1 MVASRR
7 VEMQNKL
14 LMQLAETV
22 AEARSME
29 ELTRPILE
37 MLETVTGFESVYLT
51 TIDQEAGLQHILY
64 ARNSSRLRIP
74 EGLAVPWQDTLCRRA
89 LEEGAPWA
97 DDVPGRW
104 PDSGAAGAL
113 GLRSYVSTPVHSGEV
128 LYGTLCAASASARPL
143 TPEAQRLLAMFARL
157 IGQQVEREALLARLR
172 QANLEL
178 NAVAL
183 TDPLTGL
190 ANRRALL
197 AELSRMLAR
206 ARREGSHLHVVFV
219 DLDGFKAINDR
230 HGHEVGD
237 AFLAAVAARLTAVL
251 RGGDFA
257 ARYGGDE
264 FVLLVAATDPE
275 GAENVRARI
284 AAASAGRY
292 ELGGVIIDYPGA
304 SVGIATAAPGEG
316 PDALLAR
323 ADDAMY
329 GIKRARRP

>member
-1 MVASRR
+1 
-7 VEMQNKL
+7 MQNRQ
-14 LMQLAETV
+14 LMQLADTV
-22 AEARSME
+22 VEARSLEDM
-29 ELTRPILE
+29 TRPILE
-37 MLETVTGFESVYLT
+37 LLEAITGFESVYLT
-51 TIDQEAGLQHILY
+51 TIDREAGLQHILFS
-64 ARNSSRLRIP
+64 RNSGGLRIP

-89 LEEGAPWA
+89 LEDGASWT

-104 PDSGAAGAL
+104 PDSAAAGAL
-113 GLRSYVSTPVHSGEV
+113 GLKSYVSTPVHSGEV

-143 TPEAQRLLAMFARL
+143 TPEVQRLLAMFARL

-178 NAVAL
+178 EAVAL
-183 TDPLTGL
+183 SDPLTGL

-206 ARREGSHLHVVFV
+206 ARREGSHLHLVFV

-230 HGHEVGD
+230 HGHKVGD
-237 AFLAAVAARLTAVL
+237 AFLVAVAARLTAVL

-264 FVLLVAATDPE
+264 FALLVAAADPG
-275 GAENVRARI
+275 GAETVRARI
-284 AAASAGRY
+284 AAAIAGRY
-292 ELGGVIIDYPGA
+292 ELGGVVIDYQGA
-304 SVGIATAAPGEG
+304 SVGIATAEPGEG

-323 ADDAMY
+323 ADEAMY
-329 GIKRARRP
+329 AVKHARRS